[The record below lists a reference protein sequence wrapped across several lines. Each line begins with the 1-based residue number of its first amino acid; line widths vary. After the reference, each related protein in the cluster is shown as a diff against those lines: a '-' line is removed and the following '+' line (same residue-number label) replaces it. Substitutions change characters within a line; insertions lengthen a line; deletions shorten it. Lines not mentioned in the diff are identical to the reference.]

1 MADNTNTTTNN
12 TTATALAPKRA
23 SAFNAGLEKMRDA
36 KVLSTASAKLQTLA
50 KLVEGD
56 KANLAFDL
64 LYVNLPWKAVS
75 LDYAATLPVQDLVQ
89 GKEQAGLLLW
99 VDSPCV
105 DKAVKLLDVWGFTFH
120 SVVHVAAYTP
130 ASPTA
135 AAAATATPQAPSTPT
150 AAAAAAAGNN
160 EEGKDEAEDKDKVK
174 DKEETTGAAP
184 TTTTT
189 TATATKKNLVPHGW
203 MVDGLVPS
211 KTRQLWFAVRSPAGG
226 NEAAAAAGSSAAFLK
241 DVSFIRKR
249 VQATSTIQYSK
260 FTEAFATALSSKKKN
275 LDHWV
280 VYPEYD
286 AFVAQELQ
294 AALETIHKPHA
305 RVLSLFADTLSRAWY
320 AWGPNIPGY
329 VSCPLRTDGGFPVVH
344 ALLKYF
350 GSMKGATVQ
359 KYLTLMN
366 LYAVQLAK
374 HMGAGAVDL
383 ATTEGEPPKQYL
395 TPVVV
400 GRVQDFFTDLLRRY
414 QEGGGIKEC
423 PLAQAQL
430 VALADLADFGKLA
443 PEAQTQV
450 LLLVGQVIRG
460 VLRKNAEATERRKR
474 AVKRKREEE
483 EAAVGPDGQPVAP
496 RERPPRKFG
505 IAAPV
510 NISKELAQFMGLNE
524 GEKVARTTVVKFI
537 NEYIGKHSLQ
547 NPTKK
552 SEINCDESL
561 LSLLKPS
568 STFGPV
574 TYFNL
579 CKLLGPHF
587 NPNTNNAAGN
597 AADATAM
604 PVSA

>member
-1 MADNTNTTTNN
+1 MAD
-12 TTATALAPKRA
+12 AAAPKRA
-23 SAFNAGLEKMRDA
+23 SAFNAGLDKMRDA
-36 KVLSTASAKLQTLA
+36 KIMNTACAKLKAIA
-50 KLVEGD
+50 KIVEED
-56 KANLAFDL
+56 AEHRAFDL
-64 LYVNLPWKAVS
+64 LYVNLPWKSVS
-75 LDYAATLPVQDLVQ
+75 LDCAATLPVSDLVK
-89 GKEQAGLLLW
+89 GKEQAGLLMW
-99 VDSPCV
+99 VDSPCI

-120 SVVHVAAYTP
+120 SVVHVAGY
-130 ASPTA
+130 AS
-135 AAAATATPQAPSTPT
+135 
-150 AAAAAAAGNN
+150 
-160 EEGKDEAEDKDKVK
+160 GK
-174 DKEETTGAAP
+174 

-189 TATATKKNLVPHGW
+189 TTEALPPPSTTTTESVVATEETANEEAKEATPSAGGTTNKKNTVPYGW

-211 KTRQLWFAVRSPAGG
+211 KTRQLWFAVRQGKDKEG
-226 NEAAAAAGSSAAFLK
+226 TAALPFLK

-249 VQATSTIQYSK
+249 VQATSTVVYSK
-260 FTEAFATALSSKKKN
+260 FTETLAAALSSKKKN
-275 LDHWV
+275 LDQWV

-305 RVLSLFADTLSRAWY
+305 RVLSLFADYLSRVWY
-320 AWGPNIPGY
+320 TWGPNIPGY
-329 VSCPLRTDGGFPVVH
+329 VGCPLRADGGFPLAH

-350 GSMKGATVQ
+350 GSMKGSTVQ

-374 HMGAGAVDL
+374 QMGVAASSLDGDVA
-383 ATTEGEPPKQYL
+383 AEPPKQYL

-400 GRVQDFFTDLLRRY
+400 GRVQDFFTDLLRRH

-423 PLAQAQL
+423 PLAPATL
-430 VALADLADFGKLA
+430 VPLADLADFGKLA

-450 LLLVGQVIRG
+450 LLMVGQVIRT

-483 EAAVGPDGQPVAP
+483 EEAVGPDGQPVAR
-496 RERPPRKFG
+496 RERAPRKFG

-510 NISKELAQFMGLNE
+510 NISKELAGFMGLGE

-561 LSLLKPS
+561 LALLKPS
-568 STFGPV
+568 PTFGPV

-587 NPNTNNAAGN
+587 NPTPCEAPPTVA
-597 AADATAM
+597 
-604 PVSA
+604 